1 MPSFNILFER
11 QISKLYFHF
20 VLFSMVIFISQSFI
34 PSGGDNKNS
43 MSLCYS
49 WLHEVNDKEL
59 TSRSSHFLVKIE
71 EWDLRDEG
79 DWNQSWLIMKKRIEK
94 ES

>member
-1 MPSFNILFER
+1 MNLTDIE
-11 QISKLYFHF
+11 
-20 VLFSMVIFISQSFI
+20 
-34 PSGGDNKNS
+34 D
-43 MSLCYS
+43 MSCYS
-49 WLHEVNDKEL
+49 WLYDGLNDKEL
-59 TSRSSHFLVKIE
+59 IKRIFSQETRLKIE